1 MSPTDLRRKASSFRV
16 AFATHR
22 GLPELTPDD
31 RLVLDYL
38 NAEGVA
44 AEAAVWD
51 SADVGWQDFDC
62 VVIRS
67 CWDYHRRPAEFA
79 AWISLL
85 ETKGV
90 DVRNPPDV
98 IRWNMD
104 KSYLSE
110 LEQNGISIAPTVWL
124 EKNSTVDLGRILSEK
139 QWSKVV
145 IKPTISATA
154 FETWISAPDTVNQ
167 DQHAVHRILQR
178 SGVMIQKFI
187 EEVPAKG
194 EWSLVFFNKEYSHA
208 VLKRAREGEFRVQ
221 NEYGG
226 YLEENVSPK
235 SSLIEQARQI
245 VESVEAPLLYARVDG
260 VEVDGRFM
268 LMELELIEPF
278 LFFSANSESVT
289 RFAQALTSFRETVM
303 AAKQQRRIS
312 VAACN

>member
-1 MSPTDLRRKASSFRV
+1 MSPTDLRRKASNFRV

-38 NAEGVA
+38 NEEGVA

-51 SADVGWQDFDC
+51 SPDVAWEDFDC

-67 CWDYHRRPAEFA
+67 CWDYHHRPAEFA
-79 AWISLL
+79 KWISLL
-85 ETKGV
+85 ETKRV
-90 DVRNPPDV
+90 DVWNPPDV
-98 IRWNMD
+98 IRWNLD

-110 LEQNGISIAPTVWL
+110 LEQNGISVAPTVWL
-124 EKNSTVDLGRILSEK
+124 EKNSTVDLGRILTEK

-154 FETWISAPDTVNQ
+154 FETWISAPDTVNE
-167 DQHAVHRILQR
+167 DQHAIYKMLRR
-178 SGVMIQKFI
+178 SGVIIQKFV

-208 VLKRAREGEFRVQ
+208 VLKRACEGEFRVQ

-226 YLEENVSPK
+226 YLEDNVSPT

-260 VEVDGRFM
+260 VEVEGGFM

-278 LFFSANSESVT
+278 LFFGANSQSVG
-289 RFAQALTSFRETVM
+289 RFAQAFTSFRDTVM
-303 AAKQQRRIS
+303 TANRRRRIS

>member
-1 MSPTDLRRKASSFRV
+1 V

-22 GLPELTPDD
+22 ALPQLTPDD

-51 SADVGWQDFDC
+51 STEVAWKDFDC

-79 AWISLL
+79 AWVSLL
-85 ETKGV
+85 ETTGV
-90 DVRNPPDV
+90 DVWNPPDV

-110 LEQNGISIAPTVWL
+110 LERNGISVAATVWL

-154 FETWISAPDTVNQ
+154 FETWISTPNTVNR
-167 DQHAVHRILQR
+167 DDAAIHWMLQR

-187 EEVPAKG
+187 EELPAKG

-208 VLKRAREGEFRVQ
+208 VLKRARQGEFRVQ

-235 SSLIEQARQI
+235 SSLIERAQQI
-245 VESVEAPLLYARVDG
+245 VEFIDGPLLYARVDG

-278 LFFSANSESVT
+278 LFFNADSQSVA
-289 RFAQALTSFRETVM
+289 RFAQALTSVRHPVM
-303 AAKQQRRIS
+303 TANGQRPIS